1 MKSKK
6 NYLIF
11 VLVILLLG
19 TNGPRIYKTM
29 FSESKCQKM
38 VRQINQIDQISLELW
53 KNYKR
58 SRSDGIY
65 LEIQGVVDVHSSKLK
80 GLGIMKVNQECF
92 DVATYA
98 RILKSYS
105 SERLII
111 SLAKKAI
118 WTGRLQSW
126 RQIDDQKPISLYD
139 LYLTKVSK

>member
-1 MKSKK
+1 
-6 NYLIF
+6 
-11 VLVILLLG
+11 
-19 TNGPRIYKTM
+19 
-29 FSESKCQKM
+29 M

-92 DVATYA
+92 DVTTYA

-118 WTGRLQSW
+118 RTGRLQSW

-139 LYLTKVSK
+139 LYLTKVRK